1 MAPDVQNDSS
11 HVSQVPA
18 KQSRWSPEEDAKII
32 KLRGRGVKW
41 EDISKELPGRSA
53 TSCRLRYQNY
63 LERRSE
69 WDEDRKNKLARL
81 YERFKAEMWA
91 KVAEEMGVPWRA
103 AEAMHWQLGEQDI
116 ARRTGTVPFS
126 LSQPASE
133 PPQASR
139 SLSVRLPSIAE
150 LEAGVPAYA
159 NEPSNPAEL
168 NRRHENI
175 PSATGPSMEN

>member
-81 YERFKAEMWA
+81 YERWEWY
-91 KVAEEMGVPWRA
+91 
-103 AEAMHWQLGEQDI
+103 
-116 ARRTGTVPFS
+116 GTRW
-126 LSQPASE
+126 QPAKLLTKQADSRQKCGQKLQRRWVS
-133 PPQASR
+133 PGGPQK
-139 SLSVRLPSIAE
+139 LC
-150 LEAGVPAYA
+150 
-159 NEPSNPAEL
+159 
-168 NRRHENI
+168 
-175 PSATGPSMEN
+175 TGS